1 MNPNDILINPVVSEK
16 TTDLMGKNKYVF
28 RVPMKA
34 NKVMVSN
41 AVKEIFGVQPD
52 KVNMIIM
59 RGKTR
64 RIRYQTGRR
73 SAWKKAIITLK
84 PGEKIEIFDAK

>member
-1 MNPNDILINPVVSEK
+1 MLFRSPVISEK

-34 NKVMVSN
+34 NKTMISA
-41 AVKEIFGVQPD
+41 AVKSIFGMQPES
-52 KVNMIIM
+52 VNVVVM

-64 RIRYQTGRR
+64 RVRYQVGRKP
-73 SAWKKAIITLK
+73 AWKKAIVTLK
-84 PGEKIEIFDAK
+84 AGDKIEIFETK